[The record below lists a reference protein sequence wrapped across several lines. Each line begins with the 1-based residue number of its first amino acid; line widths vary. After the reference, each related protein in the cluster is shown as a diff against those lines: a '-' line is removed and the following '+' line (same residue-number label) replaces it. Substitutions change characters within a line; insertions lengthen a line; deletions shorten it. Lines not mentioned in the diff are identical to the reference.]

1 MPARSSRSSLTF
13 PLIRAIHMKPV
24 EQYSLLALPAW
35 YPFGDYK
42 RRLVRDG
49 HPTWVVVDGEEIAAQ
64 FSCNG
69 FTVLVTNYD
78 YFDGVSNWFHL
89 IDGEGKILDIV
100 TTPDYFGFLQS
111 VESQAELE
119 LNFGFYGTN
128 DQWNLRVHE
137 KPIWSC
143 RIEDLRSRVNRFLF
157 SRRHLMLGCTKGEPW
172 FFQQSEPDA
181 SAEAIDSQRR
191 RRVGC

>member
-1 MPARSSRSSLTF
+1 
-13 PLIRAIHMKPV
+13 MKPV
-24 EQYSLLALPAW
+24 DQYSLLALPAW
-35 YPFGDYK
+35 YPFGEHK

-49 HPTWVVVDGEEIAAQ
+49 QPTRTVVNGEEIVAQ

-89 IDGEGKILDIV
+89 IDDAGKILDIV

-128 DQWNLRVHE
+128 DQWRLFLHE
-137 KPIWSC
+137 KPIWSF
-143 RIEDLRSRVNRFLF
+143 RIRELSSRANRFLF
-157 SRRHLMLGCTKGEPW
+157 SSRRLMLTCTKGEPW
-172 FFQQSEPDA
+172 SFTPPEPDRA
-181 SAEAIDSQRR
+181 AEVIASQRR
-191 RRVGC
+191 S

>member
-1 MPARSSRSSLTF
+1 
-13 PLIRAIHMKPV
+13 MKPV

-35 YPFGDYK
+35 YPFGEYK

-49 HPTWVVVDGEEIAAQ
+49 HPTRTVVDGEEIAAQ

-89 IDGEGKILDIV
+89 IDDEGKIRDII

-128 DQWNLRVHE
+128 DQWNLRLRE
-137 KPIWSC
+137 KPIWSF
-143 RIEDLRSRVNRFLF
+143 RIADLRSRVNRFLF
-157 SRRHLMLGCTKGEPW
+157 SRRRLMLACTKGEPW
-172 FFQQSEPDA
+172 FFPPAQPDA
-181 SAEAIDSQRR
+181 AAEAIGSQHRR
-191 RRVGC
+191 